1 MRQDPELLD
10 EGVDMESDH
19 ESTEEEEILEKEGQ
33 EEEEEDS
40 GKEKSEEEESQ
51 GSSKVELVSEES
63 ALEKEGGEGGEGEV
77 ERMEE
82 GKGKEKDEEQREW
95 SEEDGSEKVEVK
107 GKKGEKGRKKGKK
120 GEVRMEEGK
129 VDEKMSEQT
138 KENEDMM
145 DTDPAMSNQV
155 SVVISGEGDDTIDE
169 IVSQVPV
176 PGSTSKGEG
185 ENGQDAHVKI
195 DSNAAMIDGD
205 GVGSEHSSHHPSK
218 HSSSGIPT
226 SDARTLLS
234 ECSSNKKKRKKKR
247 KKPPWELAFDPFKPI
262 PISQVCIH
270 AIPTTLS
277 YLHPFS
283 SPFPFFPPYLPCL
296 LLPPLHLL
304 FFLLPTSSPLP
315 LSPSS
320 PPIHSLAIIFPQV
333 FDILPIHGVLEPG
346 ASSFIHYTFYG
357 HSDITADVVAA
368 CKVEGG
374 PTYEIQICGEA
385 SRMHYKFSQKV
396 VEFGPVPYDQVQWTE
411 IVLYNR
417 GKVAFEFFTVNV
429 NEDAGT
435 ISPGE
440 VAVTPSKGRILALDS
455 ITFSIAFLPGFPE
468 QFSKSFK
475 IQVAHFETDVIT
487 LIGKAV
493 FPQLTLN
500 LPRDISKVKPAI
512 HNLARANLAL
522 PPLVSEP
529 GESQSSLEEPAVEM
543 EMDRLLVKE
552 FAAEHMELFKSHARH
567 KPRYMIT
574 I

>member
-1 MRQDPELLD
+1 MRFPNLVFDKREIDFGCILNDTEVMRPGMMTNNSPLPVRYAWYFLRRPPVVRQDPELLD

-283 SPFPFFPPYLPCL
+283 SPFPFFPPISPASFSLHSIFYSSSFPPHPPSLFHP
-296 LLPPLHLL
+296 PPLPSTHW
-304 FFLLPTSSPLP
+304 P
-315 LSPSS
+315 LSFPRSLTFSPSTVSWSLEPRPSS
-320 PPIHSLAIIFPQV
+320 TTLSMATQTSQRMWLQHAKWRGAPPMRSK
-333 FDILPIHGVLEPG
+333 
-346 ASSFIHYTFYG
+346 S
-357 HSDITADVVAA
+357 
-368 CKVEGG
+368 VE
-374 PTYEIQICGEA
+374 
-385 SRMHYKFSQKV
+385 K
-396 VEFGPVPYDQVQWTE
+396 
-411 IVLYNR
+411 
-417 GKVAFEFFTVNV
+417 
-429 NEDAGT
+429 
-435 ISPGE
+435 
-440 VAVTPSKGRILALDS
+440 
-455 ITFSIAFLPGFPE
+455 LPGC
-468 QFSKSFK
+468 
-475 IQVAHFETDVIT
+475 TT
-487 LIGKAV
+487 
-493 FPQLTLN
+493 N
-500 LPRDISKVKPAI
+500 LVR
-512 HNLARANLAL
+512 RW
-522 PPLVSEP
+522 
-529 GESQSSLEEPAVEM
+529 
-543 EMDRLLVKE
+543 
-552 FAAEHMELFKSHARH
+552 
-567 KPRYMIT
+567 
-574 I
+574 